1 MYSPHVQK
9 QAAIIMYRKQLIS
22 HARELPLE
30 ELEKEV
36 GDYEFRMYS
45 DDRSFLNR
53 VLDYWSGVDGHRD
66 VQYHFNKAVLD
77 ERGKP

>member
-1 MYSPHVQK
+1 MYSPSAQK
-9 QAAIIMYRKQLIS
+9 QAAMIMYRRQLIR

-36 GDYEFRMYS
+36 GDYESKIYS

-53 VLDYWSGVDGHRD
+53 VLDYCLGVDGHRD